1 MGSNIVVGALFQ
13 EGTSQVRPSY
23 FNGQHFSHWKVR
35 IETYIM
41 SYDIKVWHVIKK
53 RNLPIPPKKDE
64 NGQVI
69 VSTDPLDLDDYTDE
83 QSAAITVN
91 AKAKNLLHNAISGE
105 EYEKISSCEIAKE
118 MWDKLEATYEG
129 TNKVKETRIN
139 LLIRDYKLFQMK
151 DGESV
156 EEIFLRF
163 SKILGDLKSF
173 GRPTKNGEHVRKIL
187 KSLPTIWQPKVIALE
202 CQDLGKM
209 AYDELR
215 GDLIAFKKTHLDRKI
230 QQEKK
235 KTVAFK
241 AIVAEPEN
249 EEEEEGGEQ
258 DENIAMLSQVITSM
272 MRKNINSKRDS
283 KKDSGEHGLMVDEGT
298 DEEEDSGE
306 LGLMADEGTSEV
318 RFPTYPNFY
327 ELQEFVDIAL
337 ADIERVLNKLRKIER
352 EKKDWA
358 LKLEVC
364 EIENDMLQ
372 DEVNELQL
380 QLNGLRKSSSHSSVK
395 SNQIAPHTSLIRT
408 RNPTACSYCGKNGHN
423 TNQCRNRIRVERGSE
438 NPNNPSCF
446 YCKKLGHTSNRC
458 RFKDNRRW
466 EHRKKNRK
474 GIWYL
479 DRACSTHMTGDKQLF
494 QTVTTLDGGTVTF
507 GDKSKENVIGVGKVR
522 FKKHCWFIEDE
533 SCKVILSGNRDRNV
547 YTISNVDNLGKQ
559 ICLASMID
567 DPWIFSKDHICD
579 ACQLGKQT
587 RSSFKI
593 KNIVSTI
600 KPLQLLHMDLFGPTR
615 TASIGDRKYAF
626 VIVDD
631 FSCFTWVN
639 FLSHKYEDLRNFEV
653 LCKKVQRKKGYYI
666 FTIRNDHG
674 GEFESRAFENFC
686 NDQGISHNFYSPRSP
701 Q

>member
-13 EGTSQVRPSY
+13 EGTSQ
-23 FNGQHFSHWKVR
+23 
-35 IETYIM
+35 E
-41 SYDIKVWHVIKK
+41 
-53 RNLPIPPKKDE
+53 NLPIPPKKDE

-105 EYEKISSCEIAKE
+105 EYGKISSYEIAKE

-209 AYDELR
+209 SYDELR

-318 RFPTYPNFY
+318 RFPTYPNCY

-337 ADIERVLNKLRKIER
+337 ADIERVLNELRKIER

-358 LKLEVC
+358 LKLEVY

-446 YCKKLGHTSNRC
+446 YCEKLGHTSNRC

-494 QTVTTLDGGTVTF
+494 KTVTTLDGGTVTF
-507 GDKSKENVIGVGKVR
+507 GDKSKENVIGVGKVSLSSICDVDKEYMVDELGYNLLR
-522 FKKHCWFIEDE
+522 CEKLPENEEISIVPKSVIVGKDSQDE
-533 SCKVILSGNRDRNV
+533 STSQQNQSTEEHIRIQESSSAEQSTTREKE
-547 YTISNVDNLGKQ
+547 Q
-559 ICLASMID
+559 I
-567 DPWIFSKDHICD
+567 
-579 ACQLGKQT
+579 T
-587 RSSFKI
+587 
-593 KNIVSTI
+593 NIPNEW
-600 KPLQLLHMDLFGPTR
+600 KR
-615 TASIGDRKYAF
+615 
-626 VIVDD
+626 
-631 FSCFTWVN
+631 
-639 FLSHKYEDLRNFEV
+639 
-653 LCKKVQRKKGYYI
+653 
-666 FTIRNDHG
+666 
-674 GEFESRAFENFC
+674 
-686 NDQGISHNFYSPRSP
+686 
-701 Q
+701 